1 MVFIK
6 AANDILT
13 DYTLILRTGVAF
25 LQEDIRKAKE
35 FDLENPDCKEKDVYF
50 NRANYVCM
58 FSLWQLGLY
67 NLCEGYYAQLLG
79 EIQKYERGD
88 NHKIFNKGMVY
99 ANLGVSQIA
108 QGKIDEGFA
117 NILKAQMEDEPCHK
131 TNPSQS
137 IFRNPLYTQFED
149 GKEGQEGIK
158 DYILK
163 HSRLYQTEES
173 KTVDKV
179 FLGNLISSLDTDS
192 HILFISSVE
201 KIRRNL
207 IILADKDNQFT
218 RLQIFLCL
226 QGLCLAIE
234 NSLKMK
240 NKSTGTLRELLD
252 VLFSRASGRD
262 RLWKPIFDA
271 NYGYATSD
279 DASQLQT
286 NLQGIFKGA
295 DNKARRLLVCCAF
308 RNFSAHNLDVGNDCV
323 FGKMKDDTILDNI
336 ISSILFLREQNC
348 I

>member
-1 MVFIK
+1 MVIIK

-13 DYTLILRTGVAF
+13 DFAFILRTGVAL
-25 LQEDIRKAKE
+25 LQEDMRKAKE
-35 FDLENPDCKEKDVYF
+35 FDPDNPDCIEKDVYF
-50 NRANYVCM
+50 DRANYVCM
-58 FSLWQLGLY
+58 SSLWQLRLH

-79 EIQKYERGD
+79 EIKKHENS
-88 NHKIFNKGMVY
+88 NHTLFNKGMVY

-137 IFRNPLYTQFED
+137 IFKNPLYTQFED

-173 KTVDKV
+173 KTVDKI

-262 RLWKPIFDA
+262 RLWKPIFDTK
-271 NYGYATSD
+271 YEFTSSD
-279 DASQLQT
+279 NASQLQK
-286 NLQGIFKGA
+286 NLEEIFKVS
-295 DNKARRLLVCCAF
+295 DNKARRLLICCAI
-308 RNFSAHNLDVGNDCV
+308 RNFSAHNLDVGNDYV
-323 FGKMKDDTILDNI
+323 FERIKDDTIFDNI
-336 ISSILFLREQNC
+336 ISSIFFLCDQKC
-348 I
+348 V